1 MELTPEQVKQF
12 DRDGFLL
19 FPNLFSG
26 EEVDILRQETDRISQ
41 IRSEMVVREGETEA
55 VKIMFR
61 LHETDGET
69 ASPAFRAAAHTP
81 RILRAAQ
88 QCLHDDDVYMHHSKL
103 NMKAAIE
110 GSAWMWHQDFH
121 AWHLDG
127 IAEPNMAT
135 MTVVLTEAT
144 PLNGCMYVL
153 PGSHK
158 EGRSDPRRD
167 ESTAYKL
174 WVAKTPDMREYM
186 KKYPEPVPIVG
197 GAGTAALFHCNLLHA
212 SGHNL
217 SAEDRWQIFFCFNQC
232 KNRPA
237 DVENPRPDYVRSR
250 NWTPLTIA
258 ADDGIVTA
266 GRELAA

>member
-1 MELTPEQVKQF
+1 MELSPEQVAQF
-12 DRDGFLL
+12 NRDGFLL
-19 FPNLFSG
+19 FPNLFNE
-26 EEVDILRQETDRISQ
+26 EEVEVLRRETDRVSKIN
-41 IRSEMVVREGETEA
+41 SEMVVREGEEEA

-61 LHETDGET
+61 LHEEDGET
-69 ASPAFRAAAHTP
+69 ASPAFRAASRTN
-81 RILRAAQ
+81 RVLRAAQ
-88 QCLHDDDVYMHHSKL
+88 QCLHDDNLYMHHSKL

-158 EGRSDPRRD
+158 DGRSDPRLD

-174 WVAKTPDMREYM
+174 LVTKTSDMKDYM
-186 KKYPEPVPIVG
+186 KRLPAPVPITG
-197 GAGTAALFHCNLLHA
+197 GAGTAAIFHCNLLHA

-237 DVENPRPDYVRSR
+237 DIEKPRPDYVRSR
-250 NWTPLTIA
+250 NWTPLTVGPEDGVIA
-258 ADDGIVTA
+258 A
-266 GRELAA
+266 GRELAD